1 HHRQTSDDTIT
12 YPHPTATHTASSIK
26 PYYHPSHSTYYHQQ
40 DFSDDSLDHQTVTD
54 STYLPI
60 HPKSNR
66 YQNTRYQEEE
76 EEEDH
81 EKSYYQPHPT
91 QLDSS
96 RNIPN
101 QFEPDSSN
109 HQTHQNR
116 LSRYE
121 SHHKYPPDPTHDQST
136 LKNHSSI
143 RPPVW
148 KRIFWDTSPI
158 EMRIWNHQQG
168 IGIQERAYVCYL
180 LAFGMLIA
188 LILELITNYQGTPI
202 ATKPSF
208 NYMIGPSAEILINT
222 GARFTPCIKYVPG
235 VSNIS
240 FPCLNDTSSLPTCS
254 MPLEQVCG
262 FGGFQTP
269 GQPDQTFRF
278 ILPMFLHAGVIHY
291 AINIL
296 VQMTSSA
303 LIERQMGSIRFLLL
317 YIPSGIFGFILGGN
331 FSLVGQPSVGA
342 SGAIFSTHAA
352 VLVDLVAHWSIEDR
366 PARKLFF
373 LLFEIIAG
381 LALGLIPGIDNFS
394 HIGGFAMGFLL
405 SLILFPVLH
414 QTRVHRFS
422 FYLMRLICLLGSILM
437 FALLYRNFFTED
449 PAASCSWC
457 RYLSCWPTQA
467 NNRCKGTGLG
477 MTEITTTTPNNSFNG
492 WTILLFLG
500 MRPRLIFKW
509 ISTLSFKSK
518 RTI

>member
-1 HHRQTSDDTIT
+1 MSSFGTHQHYRQPSDETIT
-12 YPHPTATHTASSIK
+12 YPHPSASSSIK
-26 PYYHPSHSTYYHQQ
+26 PYHPQDLPSHHPRYYHQ
-40 DFSDDSLDHQTVTD
+40 DSSDDSLDHQTIAE
-54 STYLPI
+54 SSYLPI
-60 HPKSNR
+60 HPKSNQYQHSRR
-66 YQNTRYQEEE
+66 Y
-76 EEEDH
+76 EEEDDYGN
-81 EKSYYQPHPT
+81 EKLNKH
-91 QLDSS
+91 DSIQ
-96 RNIPN
+96 NIPN
-101 QFEPDSSN
+101 QFDLEGSN
-109 HQTHQNR
+109 HPSN
-116 LSRYE
+116 
-121 SHHKYPPDPTHDQST
+121 HKYPPADLNQNLLNNQQHGRNPSFV
-136 LKNHSSI
+136 
-143 RPPVW
+143 RPSVW

-180 LAFGMLIA
+180 LALGMLIA
-188 LILELITNYQGTPI
+188 LILELVTNYQGTPI

-235 VSNIS
+235 VSTIS

-254 MPLEQVCG
+254 MPLEEVCG
-262 FGGFQTP
+262 FGGFKTP

-394 HIGGFAMGFLL
+394 HLGGFAMGLLL

-414 QTRVHRFS
+414 QTKLHRIS
-422 FYLMRLICLLGSILM
+422 FYTMRLVCLLGSILM
-437 FALLYRNFFTED
+437 FSLLYRNFFTDD

-477 MTEITTTTPNNSFNG
+477 MTEITTTSPNNSLNG
-492 WTILLFLG
+492 WPVLLFLAIG
-500 MRPRLIFKW
+500 PKLILKW
-509 ISTLSFKSK
+509 ISNQSFFRFRS
-518 RTI
+518 T